1 MVSLNGTATEGTGM
15 NIEDFLKAEG
25 FNKALV
31 AVGVNGKVTRKDEY
45 ASLILKDGDEV
56 EVFKFIGGG

>member
-1 MVSLNGTATEGTGM
+1 MVNLNGTPAEGTGM
-15 NIEDFLKAEG
+15 NIEEFLKAEG

-56 EVFKFIGGG
+56 EVFKFMGGG